1 MDYKDYLQYFNQFVE
16 FRDNNKSE
24 EYFELNDKLDCSVGY
39 FEAEK
44 IRNKAK
50 WDYALLKVKRYT
62 ESKAQLTKEELED
75 VFITINH
82 QMTATLFKKL
92 YHQDRLSLEAIKNS
106 LVEVYTDS
114 DGFDQM
120 FFLPLFKKV
129 KEEDGVLLVREE
141 DVKRFEGLPD
151 RVVIYRGMR
160 EGENIRN
167 KLSFTLSFD
176 TAEIFA
182 YRHSQGTN
190 KGVVVSTE
198 VKKSDIL
205 ALITGED
212 EVIMDP
218 VNLGEIIIVQDG
230 NGPTN
235 RPYFDVTTTIDD
247 NSDTVVLYRASD
259 EETYQNCYDSYNWS
273 DLDDGWSIDRKRAEK
288 DVLSCESEG
297 EEEMVV
303 IAVEI
308 NKKYLSEYDKSNQ
321 TYTIDIEKAME
332 EDEDFEEPGIFYG
345 GEDGGFD
352 NPPMASLNND

>member
-44 IRNKAK
+44 IRNKAN
-50 WDYALLKVKRYT
+50 WDYAMLKAKRYT
-62 ESKAQLTKEELED
+62 ETKPQLTKEELED

-92 YHQDRLSLEAIKNS
+92 YQQDRLSLEAIKNS

-160 EGENIRN
+160 EGENIKN
-167 KLSFTLSFD
+167 KLSYTLSFD
-176 TAEIFA
+176 TAVFFA
-182 YRHSQGTN
+182 NRHSKETN
-190 KGVVVSTE
+190 KGVVISSV
-198 VKKSDIL
+198 VNKSDIL
-205 ALITGED
+205 SIITGED
-212 EVIMDP
+212 EVIIDP
-218 VNLGEIIIVQDG
+218 ENLGEITIVQDS

-235 RPYFDVTTTIDD
+235 RPYVDVTATTDD
-247 NSDTVVLYRASD
+247 DSDTIVLYRASD
-259 EETYQNCYDSYNWS
+259 EETYENCYDGFCWS
-273 DLDDGWSIDRKRAEK
+273 DLEDGWGIDRKRAKK
-288 DVLSCESEG
+288 DAQSRESEG
-297 EEEMVV
+297 EEGMVV

-308 NKKYLSEYDKSNQ
+308 NKKYLSEYDKEKQ
-321 TYTIDIEKAME
+321 TYTLDIEKAME
-332 EDEDFEEPGIFYG
+332 EDEDFEEPSIYYG